1 MAFGQQQQ
9 IDFSTFND
17 EAIKQHLT
25 SRNLSTEGDRDVLVA
40 RLEEEV
46 NKAWSQ
52 YYAAEPM
59 YPFPFGMYRPPQ
71 PLAPKKKKKKKNNKR
86 KRSNLTEEEKTKME
100 EERVAARERKAT
112 RKAEN
117 RKKMEEAYEAA
128 KERKRLKK
136 EASATKQ
143 AGMEIQQK
151 EAKEKRQRSEVFVYF
166 DMKAFS
172 NQLKKALDPKGKKI
186 NACNYDFSHKG
197 FRVRFNDPAHASSCA
212 QGATMNDPR
221 TVKVP
226 TNLQVLPAPVESHCV
241 FFLDP
246 CHPGNPERE
255 AAFEWVK
262 EQGIETRT
270 SDVQTLSLW
279 KGATEIKCA
288 RYGAIVN
295 IYRERG
301 FIVVQFQSEAAAE
314 AMYDALHEGQ
324 KLNKVSMLFM
334 KKGTPKKRDR
344 IECDEKY
351 PKAPKTKK
359 KKVKTVKPEATN

>member
-1 MAFGQQQQ
+1 MGNP
-9 IDFSTFND
+9 T
-17 EAIKQHLT
+17 
-25 SRNLSTEGDRDVLVA
+25 
-40 RLEEEV
+40 
-46 NKAWSQ
+46 
-52 YYAAEPM
+52 
-59 YPFPFGMYRPPQ
+59 
-71 PLAPKKKKKKKNNKR
+71 KKKKKKNNKR
-86 KRSNLTEEEKTKME
+86 KRSQLTDEEKAKKE
-100 EERVAARERKAT
+100 EERKIAKERKDA

-117 RKKMEEAYEAA
+117 RKKMEEAQRAA
-128 KERKRLKK
+128 RERKRLKK
-136 EASATKQ
+136 EAAVAKQ
-143 AGMEIQQK
+143 AEMEKQQK
-151 EAKEKRQRSEVFVYF
+151 ELKEKRQRSEVFVYF

-172 NQLKKALDPKGKKI
+172 NQLKKALDPRGKKI
-186 NACNYDFSHKG
+186 NTCNYDFSHKG

-246 CHPGNPERE
+246 CHPGNPEKD
-255 AAFEWVK
+255 AAFKWVK
-262 EQGIETRT
+262 EQGVESNS

-279 KGATEIKCA
+279 KGATEMKCA

-324 KLNKVSMLFM
+324 KLSGVSMLYM
-334 KKGTPKKRDR
+334 KRGTPKKRDR
-344 IECDEKY
+344 IDCDKLY
-351 PKAPKTKK
+351 PKAAKQKK
-359 KKVKTVKPEATN
+359 KKAKTATPTAEATN